1 MIYLEETSEPAP
13 SSSPDAS
20 VVSDLIVSPVPSG
33 VPDVSV
39 SEEIE
44 KGSDSQENTTIEMID
59 YSDRLDQIISNQE
72 EILKCDSVIMMGVAM
87 FIGVYLVSYLF
98 HKI

>member
-1 MIYLEETSEPAP
+1 MIYLEETSEPVP
-13 SSSPDAS
+13 SNSPGPS
-20 VVSDLIVSPVPSG
+20 LEPDLIASSAPIS
-33 VPDVSV
+33 VPDVSI

-44 KGSDSQENTTIEMID
+44 KGSDSQFSSFEMID

-72 EILKCDSVIMMGVAM
+72 EILKCSSVIMMGVAM
-87 FIGVYLVSYLF
+87 LIGVYLVSYLF